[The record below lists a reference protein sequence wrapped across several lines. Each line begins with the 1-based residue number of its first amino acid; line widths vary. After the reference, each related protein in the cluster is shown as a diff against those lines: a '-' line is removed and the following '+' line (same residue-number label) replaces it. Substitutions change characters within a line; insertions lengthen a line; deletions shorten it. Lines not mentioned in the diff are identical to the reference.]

1 MRCKIELLSA
11 GITDGTMQRW
21 REAIHRC
28 NRIHLPLEG
37 KAYYNDAQS
46 PQYLTPGSVYFLI
59 NSFARN
65 FNLTENERYHHLYLD
80 FQTKPPLVSREA
92 LVIDPKN
99 DPVTHA
105 LLDSVEAIIRVYDPE
120 RLWILEGNQEAF
132 EQIRRLLEV
141 LIRHL
146 QLQYHI
152 RMMENE
158 KIEQVIHYM
167 EAHYNE
173 PIQNEDIAKVLHIDS
188 KYLIRL
194 FSRYMDMSPYRYLTQ
209 YRIEHALVELRSG
222 KSIAD
227 TAYACGFQS
236 ENAFRIAF
244 KRIMGYSPAAMMRQ
258 R

>member
-28 NRIHLPLEG
+28 NRIHVPIEG
-37 KAYYNDAQS
+37 RAYYNDARSQKC
-46 PQYLTPGSVYFLI
+46 LTPDSVYFLI

-65 FNLTENERYHHLYLD
+65 FNLSENERYHHLYLD

-92 LVIDPKN
+92 LVIDPQN
-99 DPVTHA
+99 DAVTRT
-105 LLDSVEAIIRVYDPE
+105 LLDAIEAVIRTYDAE
-120 RLWILEGNQEAF
+120 QHWILPGNQEAF

-141 LIRHL
+141 LVRHL
-146 QLQYHI
+146 QLQYSI
-152 RMMENE
+152 RMVENE
-158 KIEQVIHYM
+158 KIERVIRYM
-167 EAHYNE
+167 EEHYAE
-173 PIQNEDIAKVLHIDS
+173 QIQNEDIAEVLHIDS

-194 FSRYMDMSPYRYLTQ
+194 FGRYMDMSPYRYLTQ
-209 YRIEHALVELRSG
+209 YRIEHALIELRNGRSV
-222 KSIAD
+222 AD

-244 KRIMGYSPAAMMRQ
+244 KRIMGCSPVAMVRQ